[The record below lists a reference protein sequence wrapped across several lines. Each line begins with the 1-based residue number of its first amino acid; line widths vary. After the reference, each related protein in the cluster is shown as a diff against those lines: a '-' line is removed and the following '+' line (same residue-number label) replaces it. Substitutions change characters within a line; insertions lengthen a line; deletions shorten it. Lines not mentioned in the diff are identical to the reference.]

1 MTHFLIP
8 RGKSNSICHLQRLG
22 CQVKSDTAPTP
33 GSLSE
38 REAPS
43 PERLVSLARGNEVT
57 QSHAPFDFTPLPT
70 RRSPDQSGLQDKRLD

>member
-1 MTHFLIP
+1 M
-8 RGKSNSICHLQRLG
+8 
-22 CQVKSDTAPTP
+22 
-33 GSLSE
+33 SLASAWDAKASQTQPLPQAVSP